1 MRTFI
6 STLLLLT
13 SLAAAADSSALISE
27 RLDRQIKLNIVNQTM
42 PAALQTITQASEGVP
57 IDVAPDVWSLLP
69 WGEQTTINAKIEN
82 QTLRG
87 ALSAITKKL
96 GLTY

>member
-6 STLLLLT
+6 AALLLLT
-13 SLAAAADSSALISE
+13 SVSLAADTSALISE

-57 IDVAPDVWSLLP
+57 IDVAPDVWNLLP
-69 WGEQTTINAKIEN
+69 WGEQTTINAKI
-82 QTLRG
+82 
-87 ALSAITKKL
+87 
-96 GLTY
+96 